1 MRSRPGTGPCNAA
14 GSPTVPRSRNQAR
27 TPDAANGASSDRDQ
41 VRPPA
46 AEKYE
51 PKLEVVDGRVEVP
64 SAPGW
69 GVELVPSFVI
79 RTGSGTYVATEDPGV
94 FQQAQRFPEGAAA
107 DLQPARRRSF
117 RRERAVPCGK
127 SSDRMLARIC
137 STTEAYNLGRPTA
150 WNASSG

>member
-1 MRSRPGTGPCNAA
+1 M
-14 GSPTVPRSRNQAR
+14 VQ
-27 TPDAANGASSDRDQ
+27 PDAAFQAVGR
-41 VRPPA
+41 
-46 AEKYE
+46 
-51 PKLEVVDGRVEVP
+51 PKLYASVVEQILASIRSGLFPPGSALPAERTLASRLQVSRGSLREALRVLEH
-64 SAPGW
+64 A
-69 GVELVPSFVI
+69 GVLDI